1 VGAPYR
7 AQDTSPA
14 GGDQFTAG
22 RAASR
27 FVLTGGLVAKLPART
42 SRVPV
47 TSVVSDNRVQH
58 NIQCRSARDTRSAL
72 PAVPVSAPAVR
83 TLVHPPETNP
93 ELPPTCSPALS
104 IEALSAPADSD
115 PPRHDLPTVNFRH
128 SGWQPTRN
136 RVWSALQDANVSD
149 SRLANFEL
157 CGFNAWVYESAEEPG
172 RYRVACDRCHDRFCL
187 PCGAERSRVIA
198 ANVLERL
205 GKAPARFLTL
215 TLAARDEPLADTVT
229 RLYKCFA
236 RLRTRKL
243 WKQSVT
249 GGVAFLEVKRSRD
262 ARHWHV
268 HLHAL
273 VQGRYLHNHAL
284 SATWRKITGDSYVV
298 DIRLVTSHD
307 NATRYVAKYAS
318 KPLDPTTTRDPA
330 ALSEAIVALTGR
342 RLCLT
347 FGTWRGVSLTDPPD
361 PETWTPIGPLVN
373 ILERAAAGDDDARS
387 ILATLKG
394 TNLCQH
400 PRPPPTISTG
410 RDAPGQQ
417 RFDLIA

>member
-1 VGAPYR
+1 VP
-7 AQDTSPA
+7 DTSA
-14 GGDQFTAG
+14 
-22 RAASR
+22 
-27 FVLTGGLVAKLPART
+27 
-42 SRVPV
+42 
-47 TSVVSDNRVQH
+47 VSDNRVQH
-58 NIQCRSARDTRSAL
+58 NIYTHTVTATRSTL
-72 PAVPVSAPAVR
+72 PAVPVSALAVR
-83 TLVHPPETNP
+83 TLVHRPETNP
-93 ELPPTCSPALS
+93 EPPPTCSPALPV
-104 IEALSAPADSD
+104 EALSAPADSD
-115 PPRHDLPTVNFRH
+115 PPRQDLPTVNFRH
-128 SGWQPTRN
+128 SGWQATRN

-149 SRLANFEL
+149 SRLNNFQL
-157 CGFNAWVYESAEEPG
+157 CGFNAWVYESVEEPG
-172 RYRVACDRCHDRFCL
+172 RYRIACDRCHDRFCL
-187 PCGAERSRVIA
+187 PCGQERSRTIA
-198 ANVLERL
+198 ANVLDRL
-205 GKAPARFLTL
+205 GNAPARFLTL

-243 WKQSVT
+243 WQQSVT

-273 VQGRYLHNHAL
+273 LQGKYLHNQAL
-284 SATWRKITGDSYVV
+284 SAAWHQITGDSYVV

-330 ALSEAIVALTGR
+330 ALTEAIVALTGR

-347 FGTWRGVSLTDPPD
+347 FGTWRGLSLTDPPD
-361 PETWTPIGPLVN
+361 PEDWTPIGPLVN

-400 PRPPPTISTG
+400 PRPPPTNSIG
-410 RDAPGQQ
+410 PDVPGQQ
-417 RFDLIA
+417 RFDSTA